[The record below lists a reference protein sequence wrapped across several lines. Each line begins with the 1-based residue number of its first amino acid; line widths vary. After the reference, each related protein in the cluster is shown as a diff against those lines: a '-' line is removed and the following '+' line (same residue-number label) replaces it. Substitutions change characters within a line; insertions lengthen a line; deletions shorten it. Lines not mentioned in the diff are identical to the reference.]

1 VSTASKNLG
10 RVIDRQADRER
21 VAFIGVGPRVQS
33 IPVGAELAREGGSA
47 ASEKGSDVLA
57 SSRASSL
64 PRGEGGDPER
74 SITYGQLDDLADGI
88 ARALAARGYA
98 QGERIALLAA
108 NSMEYLAVVLG
119 IMRAGLVAV
128 PVNYKFPNA
137 TVHYVIADSG
147 ARLLFCDSLRLA
159 AAPEGLEHL
168 ELSAEGLADF
178 AEPGA
183 FEAFQA
189 FEPQSDE
196 PALILYTSGSTGKPK
211 GVLLSH
217 AAHLWV
223 VQTRLQATRLA
234 DETPLIAAPFY
245 HMNALALAFLSLA
258 SHTTT
263 VLLPQFTAASYID
276 AIQRH
281 RCTWLTA
288 VPPMIAMM
296 LSEKALLADA
306 DLSSVRVVR
315 MGSAPVSASLLE
327 QIYRLLP
334 GAKII
339 NAYGTT
345 EGGPVVFGP
354 HPAGLVSPPLS
365 LGCAH
370 PKVQLRLRD
379 EAGEL
384 SDQGVLE
391 LRSPGLMSGY
401 HNRPDLPLPFT
412 ADGYYITG
420 DVFERDGDGFYTFVG
435 RRDDMF
441 VSGGENIYP
450 GEIEKLLER
459 HPAVQQAC
467 VVPVE
472 DAIKGQKPVAF
483 VVLREGH
490 QATEEQLK
498 AFVLEHAAAYQHPRR
513 VWFLDALPLAT
524 TNKIDRRALIDQ
536 ALSGLTH

>member
-1 VSTASKNLG
+1 MISTVKNLG

-21 VAFIGVGPRVQS
+21 LAFIGVDDW
-33 IPVGAELAREGGSA
+33 GASGGTGRGTGFSREGVI
-47 ASEKGSDVLA
+47 SDHANLPDSLA
-57 SSRASSL
+57 FSRL
-64 PRGEGGDPER
+64 KPVPRPMSR
-74 SITYGQLDDLADGI
+74 PVSRLITYGELDDLADGI

-108 NSMEYLAVVLG
+108 NSVEYLAAALG

-147 ARLLFCDSLRLA
+147 ARLLFCDQRRLPAAPAGLERLDLSAAGLA
-159 AAPEGLEHL
+159 A
-168 ELSAEGLADF
+168 F
-178 AEPGA
+178 TNPGA
-183 FEAFQA
+183 FEAF
-189 FEPQSDE
+189 EPLADE

-211 GVLLSH
+211 GVVLSH

-234 DETPLIAAPFY
+234 EEKPLIAAPFY
-245 HMNALALAFLSLA
+245 HMNALALALLSLA

-263 VLLPQFTAASYID
+263 VLLPQFTAASYVD
-276 AIQRH
+276 AIQH
-281 RCTWLTA
+281 HACTWLTA

-296 LSEKALLADA
+296 LREKALLAEV
-306 DLSSVRVVR
+306 DLSHVRVVR
-315 MGSAPVSASLLE
+315 MGSAPVSFSLLE
-327 QIYRLLP
+327 QIHRLLP
-334 GAKII
+334 AAKVI

-345 EGGPVVFGP
+345 EGGPVVFAP
-354 HPAGLVSPPLS
+354 HPAGLPSPPLS

-370 PKVQLRLRD
+370 PRVELRLRD

-391 LRSPGLMSGY
+391 LRSPGLMTGY
-401 HNRPDLPLPFT
+401 HNRPDLPVPFT
-412 ADGYYITG
+412 EDGYYVTG
-420 DVFERDGDGFYTFVG
+420 DVFERDANGFYTFVG

-450 GEIEKLLER
+450 GEIEKLLEQ

-467 VVPVE
+467 VVPLE
-472 DAIKGQKPVAF
+472 DAIKGHKPVAF
-483 VVLREGH
+483 VVLREGSV
-490 QATEEQLK
+490 ASEDQLK

-536 ALSGLTH
+536 ALSELTR